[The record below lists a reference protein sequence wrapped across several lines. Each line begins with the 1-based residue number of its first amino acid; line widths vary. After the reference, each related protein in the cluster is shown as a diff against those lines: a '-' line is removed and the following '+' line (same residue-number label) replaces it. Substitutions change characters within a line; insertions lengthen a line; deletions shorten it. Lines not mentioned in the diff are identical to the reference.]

1 MFISFRQLPPP
12 NKPVLYR
19 KHDHTFSALKVVNL
33 NGKLYRLLT
42 APPLEVRAFIPNW
55 KYSWRFD

>member
-1 MFISFRQLPPP
+1 MFISFRQSPPP

-19 KHDHTFSALKVVNL
+19 KHDYTFSALKVVNL
-33 NGKLYRLLT
+33 NGKLYRFLTT
-42 APPLEVRAFIPNW
+42 APLEARVFIPDW